1 MKIKEGFELRTICR
15 ENIIIS
21 HGISNINFTKVIS
34 LNESAALVWRGV
46 EGKDFTVNDMVKI
59 LTDEYEVDEA
69 TARADSEQL
78 VKDWKEVGFID
89 E

>member
-21 HGISNINFTKVIS
+21 HGVSNINFTKVIS
-34 LNESAALVWRGV
+34 LNESAALIWRGV
-46 EGKDFTVNDMVKI
+46 EGKEFSVDDMVKI
-59 LTDEYEVDEA
+59 LIDEYEVDEE
-69 TARADSEQL
+69 TARADSEKL
-78 VKDWKEVGFID
+78 VEDWKQVGFI